1 MGIDSGVPS
10 AYPPVFV
17 DIGWAEA
24 LNVQYQ
30 AGNSNVTTM
39 QALGSICINATE
51 YASGANGGTSNQQSI
66 GDCLA
71 TGLALFVA
79 DGLARAQSTYPTYF
93 AVTGPAQMDYQA
105 NIRGAGSD
113 PDLLIHTEWI
123 SALDLGFLNNL
134 YPEMTLAIL
143 RNSSKYTELHL
154 EVVQYGYGYGFKGPF
169 IYIAVIILIVHVIA
183 ALIHIGVVL
192 RDGTSSSVWSSSGEM
207 LALAINSEREPKL
220 RNTGAGIMS
229 KQTWALMAK
238 VRECDDQGLEI
249 VFDDGGKNGRSDRVC
264 RKIVPGRKF

>member
-1 MGIDSGVPS
+1 
-10 AYPPVFV
+10 
-17 DIGWAEA
+17 
-24 LNVQYQ
+24 
-30 AGNSNVTTM
+30 
-39 QALGSICINATE
+39 
-51 YASGANGGTSNQQSI
+51 
-66 GDCLA
+66 
-71 TGLALFVA
+71 
-79 DGLARAQSTYPTYF
+79 
-93 AVTGPAQMDYQA
+93 
-105 NIRGAGSD
+105 
-113 PDLLIHTEWI
+113 
-123 SALDLGFLNNL
+123 
-134 YPEMTLAIL
+134 MTLAIL